1 MSSNALNTG
10 LTNAPPAIL
19 SDSAYQ
25 QATSQIF
32 WGVLG
37 VLLLAGL
44 VGMVLARIPLAKKP
58 AAVMANFSSRV
69 RLWWWMAAV
78 LSLAFWLGKPGITVL
93 FGFISVCNTRADQTI
108 GLLLQAFM

>member
-44 VGMVLARIPLAKKP
+44 ALTP
-58 AAVMANFSSRV
+58 
-69 RLWWWMAAV
+69 
-78 LSLAFWLGKPGITVL
+78 
-93 FGFISVCNTRADQTI
+93 
-108 GLLLQAFM
+108 